1 LHANFLTLPDSRKV
15 EKNLLDAFD
24 LEKYDYEVAFEFRD
38 SGFFR
43 RLFTR
48 KKDFLVY
55 YIRRVPKIASD
66 PAKESQ
72 GEKVL
77 SHRYSSRDGEKI
89 YAFGSENGV
98 WDCMYWNTSDE
109 PQQLLMRVC
118 LKLRLSS
125 DNVTFSTA
133 TH

>member
-1 LHANFLTLPDSRKV
+1 V

-77 SHRYSSRDGEKI
+77 SSLTRLTSVNSREETF
-89 YAFGSENGV
+89 YAFCSGNDQSWGP
-98 WDCMYWNTSDE
+98 MHFSTSDE
-109 PQQLLMRVC
+109 PQQLLMRVR

>member
-1 LHANFLTLPDSRKV
+1 MHANFLTLPDSRKV

-43 RLFTR
+43 RLFTT
-48 KKDFLVY
+48 KKEFLVY
-55 YIRRVPKIASD
+55 YIRRVPKIVVD
-66 PAKESQ
+66 PT
-72 GEKVL
+72 KVCE
-77 SHRYSSRDGEKI
+77 GEKI
-89 YAFGSENGV
+89 LTYCEWDGEDRRYDFCTGNGH
-98 WDCMYWNTSDE
+98 WTAMYWTTSDE

-118 LKLRLSS
+118 LKLRPSS

-133 TH
+133 TF